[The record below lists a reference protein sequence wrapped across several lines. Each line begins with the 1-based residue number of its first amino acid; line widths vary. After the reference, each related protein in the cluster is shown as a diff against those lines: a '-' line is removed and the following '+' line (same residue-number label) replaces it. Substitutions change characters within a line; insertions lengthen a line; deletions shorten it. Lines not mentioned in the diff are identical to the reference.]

1 MKKYLRN
8 AICYIIAV
16 PTPIHKNRKP
26 NLNMIIEA
34 SKLVGKFLNKGD
46 YVIYESTIFPGLTE
60 EICVPILQKYSNLKC
75 KQNFKIGYSP
85 ERINTEDKYHKLNN
99 ITKVVSSIDK
109 NSLNEI
115 YKLYSLIVKKV
126 YKAKSIKIAEA
137 SKIVENTQRDVNIA
151 FINEITI
158 LLNKMGIASRDVL
171 KAAKTL

>member
-60 EICVPILQKYSNLKC
+60 EICVPILQKY
-75 KQNFKIGYSP
+75 
-85 ERINTEDKYHKLNN
+85 
-99 ITKVVSSIDK
+99 
-109 NSLNEI
+109 
-115 YKLYSLIVKKV
+115 
-126 YKAKSIKIAEA
+126 
-137 SKIVENTQRDVNIA
+137 
-151 FINEITI
+151 
-158 LLNKMGIASRDVL
+158 
-171 KAAKTL
+171 